1 MSVSKQKQED
11 ASAVSEAEKSSAEKY
26 STWDRSDTGVTD
38 KAKLLTESD
47 QERKKNFQNQWMFSS
62 SILRKIVL
70 KPLNHGWHADFV
82 KFFIPSKL
90 LKKGYE

>member
-47 QERKKNFQNQWMFSS
+47 QERKK
-62 SILRKIVL
+62 
-70 KPLNHGWHADFV
+70 
-82 KFFIPSKL
+82 KF
-90 LKKGYE
+90 